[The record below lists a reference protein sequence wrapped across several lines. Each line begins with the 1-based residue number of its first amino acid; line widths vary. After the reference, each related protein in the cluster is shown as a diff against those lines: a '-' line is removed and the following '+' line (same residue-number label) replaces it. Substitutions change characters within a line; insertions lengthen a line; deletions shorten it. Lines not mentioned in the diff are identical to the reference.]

1 MSTAL
6 FVGKEQGG
14 AVAPSCSPFLEQIRA
29 LEARDAERA
38 NRRLERLEKAAS
50 EASPLSCQR
59 DNISRTCTPKNRTYY
74 NRSAVALETNVA
86 RWVLSLGKKYSP
98 PSVINAADNIG
109 YTPEIIDA
117 IERKAKEHVAELTIT
132 MPHVAGEDLS
142 LARRRFTDAW
152 NEFNRRVLKEKYAEY
167 FGEFVRVFE
176 AHKDGVLHAH
186 VIVECKYSLKR
197 GSMPHRWKPNGN
209 VDGATVAD
217 WVRDIWRQFRH
228 GEFSKYGVGERHT
241 LQPIRK
247 GVKCFSKYVA
257 KYITKGLG
265 ARPLYMRGLRTVAYS
280 RGFLAGARL
289 LAYDYDRSERI
300 TYWSKTAQVWKWRYR
315 RYTSFDIECASR
327 RVRRLK
333 IAAICRKFHISFSEF
348 KRRIGSRWGFFTRN
362 LISSWGVGGDFG
374 ISGKEF
380 KRLSKWERLAF
391 VRNWLGDA
399 FKAVI
404 RFKDSEKLIQYDDFK
419 KLESDIKAHCE
430 FDVFGFLDSGVFRTI
445 REVAENLKT
454 KISRDF
460 ERVKSALRTNARRRI
475 SVKPFERDWVCRRR
489 YYARLTR
496 ILTDLNA
503 LPIRSVVQWKN
514 ADGEWQ
520 TEIRKCADEFER
532 EYII

>member
-59 DNISRTCTPKNRTYY
+59 DNISRTYSPKNRTYF

-86 RWVLSLGKKYSP
+86 RWVLCIGKKYSP
-98 PSVINAADNIG
+98 TAVIAAADNIG
-109 YTPEIIDA
+109 YTPELISA
-117 IERKAKEHVAELTIT
+117 IERTAKEHVAELTIT

-142 LARRRFTDAW
+142 LARRRFVDAW
-152 NEFNRRVLKEKYAEY
+152 NEFNRRVLKEKYAEF
-167 FGEFVRVFE
+167 FGDFVRVFE

-186 VIVECKYSLKR
+186 VIVECKWSLKR
-197 GSMPHRWKPNGN
+197 GALPHRWKSNGN

-217 WVRDIWRQFRH
+217 WVRDVWRAFRH
-228 GEFSKYGVGERHT
+228 GEFAKYGIGERHT

-280 RGFLAGARL
+280 RGFLDGSRL
-289 LAYDYDRSERI
+289 LAYDYDKSERI
-300 TYWSKTAQVWKWRYR
+300 TYWSKAAQAWKWRYR

-327 RVRRLK
+327 RVRRMK
-333 IAAICRKFHISFSEF
+333 IAAICRKFHISFAEF
-348 KRRIGSRWGFFTRN
+348 KRRIGARWGFLTRN

-374 ISGKEF
+374 ISGKEY
-380 KRLSKWERLAF
+380 KRLTKWERLAF

-404 RFKDSEKLIQYDDFK
+404 KFKDFNKLVQYDDFK
-419 KLESDIKAHCE
+419 KLESEIKNQCE
-430 FDVFGFLDSGVFRTI
+430 FAVFGFLDGGVFRTI

-454 KISRDF
+454 KISRDYD
-460 ERVKSALRTNARRRI
+460 RVRAALRTAAPRHI
-475 SVKPFERDWVCRRR
+475 STKKIERDAVCRRK
-489 YYARLTR
+489 YHARLAK
-496 ILTDLNA
+496 ILTAVNE
-503 LPIRSVVQWKN
+503 IRKSVVMWRD
-514 ADGEWQ
+514 AAGVWQ
-520 TEIRKCADEFER
+520 TEIRKPANEFEM
-532 EYII
+532 EYMI

>member
-14 AVAPSCSPFLEQIRA
+14 AVAPSCSPFSEQIKA
-29 LEARDAERA
+29 LEVRDAERA

-50 EASPLSCQR
+50 EALPLSCQR
-59 DNISRTCTPKNRTYY
+59 DNISRTYTPKNRTYY

-86 RWVLSLGKKYSP
+86 RWVLSIGKKYSP
-98 PSVINAADNIG
+98 SAVIAAADNIG
-109 YTPEIIDA
+109 YTPELISA
-117 IERKAKEHVAELTIT
+117 IERTAKEHVAELTIT

-142 LARRRFTDAW
+142 LARRRFVDAW
-152 NEFNRRVLKEKYAEY
+152 NEFNRRVLKERYAEL
-167 FGEFVRVFE
+167 FGDFVRVFE

-186 VIVECKYSLKR
+186 VIIECKWSLKR
-197 GSMPHRWKPNGN
+197 GALPFRWKSNGN

-217 WVRDIWRQFRH
+217 WVRDVWRAFRH
-228 GEFSKYGVGERHT
+228 GEFSKYGIGERHT

-289 LAYDYDRSERI
+289 LAYDYDKRERI
-300 TYWSKTAQVWKWRYR
+300 TYWSKAAQAWKWRYR

-327 RVRRLK
+327 RVRRMK
-333 IAAICRKFHISFSEF
+333 IAAICRKFHISFAEF
-348 KRRIGSRWGFFTRN
+348 KRRIGARWGFLTRN

-374 ISGKEF
+374 ISGKEY

-404 RFKDSEKLIQYDDFK
+404 KFKDFDKLVQYDDFK
-419 KLESDIKAHCE
+419 KLESEIKTQCE
-430 FDVFGFLDSGVFRTI
+430 FDVFGFLDSGVFRSI

-454 KISRDF
+454 KIARDYD
-460 ERVKSALRTNARRRI
+460 RVRAALRTNAPRRI
-475 SVKPFERDWVCRRR
+475 SVKKIERDAVSRRK
-489 YYARLTR
+489 YHARLAK
-496 ILTDLNA
+496 ILTAINE
-503 LPIRSVVQWKN
+503 IRKSVVMWRD
-514 ADGEWQ
+514 ASGEWQ
-520 TEIRKCADEFER
+520 TEIRKPANEFEM
-532 EYII
+532 EYIL